1 MALPAIL
8 APALWSLAARGLV
21 GARNLVAGARGANQ
35 FALPKLQRGMQDLRT
50 YGGPGR
56 VGQFVDKH
64 PYWTMAGAGTAG
76 GIGYGLLS
84 DDDPVVAN
92 QVSNEQRPTTTVTA
106 PREVPYVPSSNTT
119 SLVDEARR
127 QKRQAEII
135 QQAIFRNNIL
145 NTVYGKSNYGQSVID
160 DLARKEKARGNVR
173 VAMQLEAIK
182 NKDGSMPDNARTV
195 YNRLI
200 AENMDPEMASQYAG
214 IPLQMSKTESEI
226 RENFQTGQPSVM
238 DTLKPE
244 FQIAEAQGVYASGN
258 QSQKEKAVEQIIGL
272 ITSGKIDLKDTVAG
286 IERPLTDRDLT
297 KIAKQILTGKV
308 GVSDTGVAESD
319 IVLGIN

>member
-1 MALPAIL
+1 MAVQFIP
-8 APALWSLAARGLV
+8 SLINLGARGLS
-21 GARNLVAGARGANQ
+21 ALRSAGRYAKDNKIKTTAGT
-35 FALPKLQRGMQDLRT
+35 L
-50 YGGPGR
+50 
-56 VGQFVDKH
+56 
-64 PYWTMAGAGTAG
+64 GAGGLT
-76 GIGYGLLS
+76 YGLLS

-92 QVSNEQRPTTTVTA
+92 QISDIQLPTTTVTA

-127 QKRQAEII
+127 QKRQAEIV

-145 NTVYGKSNYGQSVID
+145 NTIYGKSNYGQSVID

-226 RENFQTGQPSVM
+226 MENFQTGQPSVM

-244 FQIAEAQGVYASGN
+244 YQIAQAQGVYASGN

-272 ITSGKIDLKDTVAG
+272 ITSGAIDLKDVVAG
-286 IERPLTDRDLT
+286 FERPLTDRELT

-308 GVSDTGVAESD
+308 GVSDTGVDTSD

>member
-1 MALPAIL
+1 MAVQFIP
-8 APALWSLAARGLV
+8 SLINLGARGLSALRSAGRYAKEKPIRTTAGTV
-21 GARNLVAGARGANQ
+21 GA
-35 FALPKLQRGMQDLRT
+35 
-50 YGGPGR
+50 GGL
-56 VGQFVDKH
+56 
-64 PYWTMAGAGTAG
+64 T
-76 GIGYGLLS
+76 YGLLS

-92 QVSNEQRPTTTVTA
+92 QVIDRQLPTTTVTA

-127 QKRQAEII
+127 QKRQAEIV

-145 NTVYGKSNYGQSVID
+145 NTIYGKSNYGQSVID

-214 IPLQMSKTESEI
+214 IPLQMSKIESEVM
-226 RENFQTGQPSVM
+226 ENFQTGQPSVM

-244 FQIAEAQGVYASGN
+244 FQIAQAQQMYADGN
-258 QSQKEKAVEQIIGL
+258 RIQAINKIRTL
-272 ITSGKIDLKDTVAG
+272 IADNRIDLSDIIAG
-286 IERPLTDRDLT
+286 LEKPLTETEKDN
-297 KIAKQILTGKV
+297 IAIEILTGRR
-308 GVSDTGVAESD
+308 GVDGTGVTESD

>member
-1 MALPAIL
+1 MAVQFIP
-8 APALWSLAARGLV
+8 SLINLGARGLSALRSAGRYAKENPIKTTAGTV
-21 GARNLVAGARGANQ
+21 GA
-35 FALPKLQRGMQDLRT
+35 
-50 YGGPGR
+50 GGL
-56 VGQFVDKH
+56 
-64 PYWTMAGAGTAG
+64 T
-76 GIGYGLLS
+76 YGLLS

-92 QVSNEQRPTTTVTA
+92 QVSDRQLPTTTVTA

-127 QKRQAEII
+127 QKRQAEIV

-145 NTVYGKSNYGQSVID
+145 NTIYGKSNYGQSVID
-160 DLARKEKARGNVR
+160 DLARKEKARGNLR
-173 VAMQLEAIK
+173 TAKQLEAIK
-182 NKDGSMPDNARTV
+182 NKNGSMPDNARTV
-195 YNRLI
+195 FNRLT
-200 AENMDPEMASQYAG
+200 AEGMNPEMASQYAG

-226 RENFQTGQPSVM
+226 MENFQTGQPSVM

-244 FQIAEAQGVYASGN
+244 YQIAQAQGVYASGN

-272 ITSGKIDLKDTVAG
+272 ITSGAIDLKDVVAG
-286 IERPLTDRDLT
+286 FERPLTDRELT

-308 GVSDTGVAESD
+308 GVSDTGVDTSD

>member
-8 APALWSLAARGLV
+8 APALWSLAAKGLV

-56 VGQFVDKH
+56 VGQFVDRH
-64 PYWTMAGAGTAG
+64 PYLTMLGAGTTG

-92 QVSNEQRPTTTVTA
+92 QTSNNQLPRTTVTA

-127 QKRQAEII
+127 QMRNADII
-135 QQAIFRNNIL
+135 SNAMFRDNIL
-145 NTVYGKSNYGQSVID
+145 KNVYGESNYGKVVVD
-160 DLARKEKARGNVR
+160 DLAMKEEARGNLR
-173 VAMQLEAIK
+173 TAKQLRAIK
-182 NKDGSMPDNARTV
+182 NKDGSLPDNARV
-195 YNRLI
+195 VFNRLT
-200 AENMDPEMASQYAG
+200 AEGMDPETASQYANL
-214 IPLQMSKTESEI
+214 PLQISKTESEI
-226 RENFQTGQPSVM
+226 MENFQTGQPSVM
-238 DTLKPE
+238 DTLSPE
-244 FQIAEAQGVYASGN
+244 YKIAQAKQMYASGN
-258 QSQKEKAVEQIIGL
+258 REKAIREVRSLMGDNRINLSDVIAGL
-272 ITSGKIDLKDTVAG
+272 
-286 IERPLTDRDLT
+286 ERPLTEKEKDN
-297 KIAKQILTGKV
+297 IAIEILTGRR
-308 GVSDTGVAESD
+308 GVDGTGVAESD